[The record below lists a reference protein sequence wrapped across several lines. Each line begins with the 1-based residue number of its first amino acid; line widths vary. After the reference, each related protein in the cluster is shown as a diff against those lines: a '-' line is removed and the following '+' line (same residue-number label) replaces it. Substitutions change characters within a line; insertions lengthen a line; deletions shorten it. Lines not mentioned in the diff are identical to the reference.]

1 MEKRLDWL
9 SGLQRPRRA
18 FSPGLLGLRYV
29 LCLVVLVVSD
39 SLVSYAGSHVHT
51 FEYRTLVYLWRSDR
65 SLGWVAV
72 AGRMVGSFCLVMF

>member
-29 LCLVVLVVSD
+29 LCLVALVVSD
-39 SLVSYAGSHVHT
+39 SLVSYAGRHVHT
-51 FEYRTLVYLWRSDR
+51 LEYRTLVYLWRSDR

-72 AGRMVGSFCLVMF
+72 AGRMVGSFSLVMF